1 MTAAQRER
9 NPWQVLGVLTI
20 GLFMTLLD
28 LTVVNIAFPSIIT
41 DLGATLDE
49 GLWTFSAYT
58 LAFATLLILGGRL
71 GDWFGP
77 RRVYVAGLVVFV
89 AASVVCGVVDD
100 ATVLIAARAVQGL
113 GGALVAPQLLP
124 VTAAV
129 FPPSK
134 WGAAFGM
141 SAALSG
147 LAILAGPTLGG
158 LIVNYLSWRWI
169 FYINLPIG
177 LLTLVLV
184 LRIVPDLRPG
194 RRQSFGLGSTA
205 LLIAGL
211 GAFSFALIEGQ
222 RLNWSPLVW
231 SLLAAGVLLAAL
243 FVVVQRRSQNGGALV
258 PFGLFRSRNFA
269 TMTGVIAIT
278 GFGMLGTFL
287 PLTIYLQS
295 ILQMSPLRAGLTIAA
310 MPLTSTLVAG
320 VAGKLAD
327 RYGGRNFL
335 VAGLLLFASG
345 VVLLGALS
353 TPDAGTWRLIGPLAV
368 IGLGTGMIF
377 APLFSVA
384 FADLD
389 PQLSGAA
396 SGVINTAQEL
406 GGLIATAVVG
416 AILQAR
422 LVAGMRDWV
431 DRQALAVP
439 ESGRAQFRAAFDPLT
454 SGAVDVTTSGPA
466 AIPQGTNPEQV
477 RAAMSAFADAFVSAM
492 RDSYAAPAVILL
504 LGVVVALFSRRTPVP
519 ASATPSAPSPRS
531 ADTRPGPSHDR
542 AHERTAMPQQNDTNA
557 EGTTIIGLY
566 QVAKGKEDQVQEAIG
581 RHWPVLARH
590 GLVIGAPAR
599 VYKGEWGDGCFF
611 MEIATWVSDEAL
623 HSAFS
628 IPEITD
634 IWQEI
639 KDLTEDRSGR
649 DGVEYPTVTSLPAFH
664 SITAEQHDGPVA
676 TGVAIHQIRPEKLE
690 AMEEL
695 LPREWDVLLAEGFIP
710 RHKPQ
715 AYLGK
720 DKHGPFSISIVD
732 WYEASG
738 PGKAFMNEAVN
749 AIWREVQAYTVG
761 RAGRP
766 ASEYLWVEE
775 ITYDGI
781 TSE

>member
-1 MTAAQRER
+1 MTAARGER
-9 NPWQVLGVLTI
+9 NPWQILGVLTI

-58 LAFATLLILGGRL
+58 LAFATLLIVGGRL

-77 RRVYVAGLVVFV
+77 RRVYLAGLALFV
-89 AASVVCGVVDD
+89 AASMVCGVADD

-134 WGAAFGM
+134 WGAAFGV

-158 LIVNYLSWRWI
+158 LIVTYLSWRWI
-169 FYINLPIG
+169 FYINLPLG
-177 LLTLVLV
+177 LLTLFLV
-184 LRIVPDLRPG
+184 ARIVPDLRPG
-194 RRQSFGLGSTA
+194 RRRSFGLGSTA

-211 GAFSFALIEGQ
+211 GAFSFALIEGE
-222 RLNWSPLVW
+222 RLEWSPLVW
-231 SLLAAGVLLAAL
+231 TLLAVGVLLAAL
-243 FVVVQRRSQNGGALV
+243 FALVQRRGQNGSALV
-258 PFGLFRSRNFA
+258 PFALFRSRNFA
-269 TMTGVIAIT
+269 TMSGVIAIT

-295 ILQMSPLRAGLTIAA
+295 ILHMSPLRAGLTIAA

-320 VAGKLAD
+320 GVGKLAD

-335 VAGLLLFASG
+335 VGGLLLFTTG
-345 VVLLGALS
+345 VVLLAAVS
-353 TPDAGTWRLIGPLAV
+353 TPDATTWRLIGPLALV
-368 IGLGTGMIF
+368 GLGTGMVF
-377 APLFSVA
+377 APLFAVA

-422 LVAGMRDWV
+422 LVAGMRHWV
-431 DRQALAVP
+431 DQQALALP
-439 ESGRAQFRAAFDPLT
+439 EAGRERFRAAFDPLT

-466 AIPQGTNPEQV
+466 AIPKGTDPDQV
-477 RAAMSAFADAFVSAM
+477 RATMSAFADAFVTAM
-492 RDSYAAPAVILL
+492 RESYAAPAAVLL
-504 LGVVVALFSRRTPVP
+504 LGVVVALFSRRTPVLV
-519 ASATPSAPSPRS
+519 ASATPAAGPPG
-531 ADTRPGPSHDR
+531 DRPHEP
-542 AHERTAMPQQNDTNA
+542 HERTAMPEQHTA
-557 EGTTIIGLY
+557 ASGAGTTIIGLY
-566 QVAKGKEDQVQEAIG
+566 QVQKGKEDQVREAIA

-590 GLVIGAPAR
+590 GLVTGAPAKI
-599 VYKGEWGDGCFF
+599 YQGEWGEGTYFL
-611 MEIATWVSDEAL
+611 EIATWTSDEAL

-628 IPEITD
+628 IPEITA

-639 KDLTEDRSGR
+639 KDLTVDRNGR
-649 DGVEYPTVTSLPAFH
+649 DGVEYPAVTRLPAFD
-664 SITAEQHDGPVA
+664 SITPEPYDGPVA
-676 TGVAIHQIRPEKLE
+676 TGVAIHQIRPDKLE
-690 AMEEL
+690 AMREL
-695 LPREWDVLLAEGFIP
+695 LAREWNVLLAEGFIP
-710 RHKPQ
+710 RHRPQ

-732 WYEASG
+732 WYEPSG

-749 AIWREVQAYTVG
+749 GLWREVQANTTG

-766 ASEYLWVEE
+766 ASEYLWAEE
-775 ITYDGI
+775 ITLDKG
-781 TSE
+781 TAR